1 MTLFL
6 LSKEKKDNNENILFQ
21 NLYVFFDED
30 FCLITSLAYYKFMQ
44 MATQWHNKKR
54 LNSGINT
61 RYTNFQGLFNK
72 MVQRQHILNNYK
84 LTPFFVPSLYIFMC
98 H

>member
-44 MATQWHNKKR
+44 MATQ
-54 LNSGINT
+54 
-61 RYTNFQGLFNK
+61 
-72 MVQRQHILNNYK
+72 
-84 LTPFFVPSLYIFMC
+84 
-98 H
+98 